1 MNDIVKKR
9 VIDWDKQLRK
19 ERDLK
24 NNLGEEWSLSDV
36 KELTGSYRRLTDK
49 DKEKIGKGILYQC
62 EEFYLSLDT
71 MSRNAYNEICKSRSA
86 AHFSKDTDK
95 SKFLLWDEKL
105 KEFKKNNG
113 WERYKNIDQK

>member
-71 MSRNAYNEICKSRSA
+71 MSRNAYNEICKSRSS

>member
-95 SKFLLWDEKL
+95 SKFLFWDEKL